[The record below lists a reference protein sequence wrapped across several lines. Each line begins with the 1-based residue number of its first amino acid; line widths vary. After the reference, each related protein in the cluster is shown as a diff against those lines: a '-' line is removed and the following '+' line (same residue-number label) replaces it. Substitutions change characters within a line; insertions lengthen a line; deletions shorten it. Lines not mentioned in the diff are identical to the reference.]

1 MFPHFR
7 GWGGSARC
15 GKNPHFLFFF
25 LKASLITIFFVDE
38 PCRPELNHRI
48 NSTNEDDHDR
58 FNSIEE
64 EVSKD
69 KTNFNFK
76 NSFFHDEFKV
86 SEI

>member
-1 MFPHFR
+1 MGATMPYFR
-7 GWGGSARC
+7 DLTFWTPC
-15 GKNPHFLFFF
+15 
-25 LKASLITIFFVDE
+25 IFFVDE

>member
-1 MFPHFR
+1 MVLH
-7 GWGGSARC
+7 C
-15 GKNPHFLFFF
+15 
-25 LKASLITIFFVDE
+25 LITIFFVDE
-38 PCRPELNHRI
+38 PCRPELNPRMNI
-48 NSTNEDDHDR
+48 TNEEDHDR
-58 FNSIEE
+58 FSSIEE